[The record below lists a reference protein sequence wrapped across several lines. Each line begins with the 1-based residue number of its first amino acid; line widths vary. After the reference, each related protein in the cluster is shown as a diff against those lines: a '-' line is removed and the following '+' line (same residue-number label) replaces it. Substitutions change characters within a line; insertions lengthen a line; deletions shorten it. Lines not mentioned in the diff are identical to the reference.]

1 MKPIMLKTAAA
12 LAGMSL
18 AFAAA
23 ADYRSTEVTVT
34 AYNAVPA
41 QTDSTPWIGACN
53 VRLREDQRPVAVSRD
68 LFEQGLD
75 CGAEVALE
83 GEEEN
88 YIVMDKMH
96 GRHSQRIDLFMGRD
110 VDSARE
116 FGVEQRRIWWYDD
129 TDT

>member
-1 MKPIMLKTAAA
+1 MNRITLKMAAA
-12 LAGMSL
+12 LAGIGL
-18 AFAAA
+18 ASAAA

-53 VRLREDQRPVAVSRD
+53 VRLRLDQRPVAVSRD
-68 LFEQGLD
+68 LFAQGLD

-83 GEEEN
+83 GEDES
-88 YIVMDKMH
+88 YVVMDKMH
-96 GRHSQRIDLFMGRD
+96 SRHSRRIDVFMGRD
-110 VDSARE
+110 VDGARE

-129 TDT
+129 T